1 MPHDPFAVN
10 AAPGFD
16 DPLGMLR
23 ACHRRIERQ
32 LGTLNRLLR
41 HLPEHHADPDAR
53 AAATAILR
61 YFDTAAINHHAD
73 EEQSL
78 FPRLIIAAPDVRIL
92 ARQLEREHEA
102 LAARWARLRP
112 LLSAIVARC
121 GAYLPV
127 KGVDLFCAAYRAHIA
142 REEGELLPRA
152 AEALTAS
159 DLAAIGAEM
168 AARRDVAAAGLPA

>member
-78 FPRLIIAAPDVRIL
+78 FPRLVIAAPDVRIL

-127 KGVDLFCAAYRAHIA
+127 KDVDLFCAAYGAHIA

-152 AEALTAS
+152 EQALSAKALAE
-159 DLAAIGAEM
+159 IGAEM
-168 AARRDVAAAGLPA
+168 AARRDVAFIG

>member
-32 LGTLNRLLR
+32 LATLVRLLR
-41 HLPEHHADPDAR
+41 HLPEHHSDADAR
-53 AAATAILR
+53 AAAAAIMR
-61 YFDTAAINHHAD
+61 YFDTAAVNHHAD
-73 EEQSL
+73 EEHSL
-78 FPRLIIAAPDVRIL
+78 FPRLVAAAPDARDL
-92 ARQLEREHEA
+92 ARKLEREHVT
-102 LAARWARLRP
+102 LAAHWARLRP
-112 LLSAIVARC
+112 LLSAIVARG

-127 KGVDLFCAAYRAHIA
+127 KDVDLFCAAYAAHIA

-152 AEALTAS
+152 EQALAAK

-168 AARRDVAAAGLPA
+168 AARRDVAVVG